1 MIALIALDDHNLFV
15 ESIPAMKKTI
25 LIIFAFYFQVTVAQN
40 DMMEKKKLYDLLE
53 QRKQRFNS
61 YSSSIEKR
69 SGIFGNK
76 TKKDIQQSN
85 EILREIVRTD
95 NDIINVLNRAVD
107 FKTYEKVNLN
117 YNVNENSQQLENLT
131 RATDTL
137 EKQVMF
143 LKKENTTLQEDAKW
157 AKAKI
162 ITLLIAL
169 IIMLIFIRKIRKQF

>member
-1 MIALIALDDHNLFV
+1 
-15 ESIPAMKKTI
+15 
-25 LIIFAFYFQVTVAQN
+25 
-40 DMMEKKKLYDLLE
+40 MEKKKLYDLLE

-137 EKQVMF
+137 EKQVI
-143 LKKENTTLQEDAKW
+143 D
-157 AKAKI
+157 
-162 ITLLIAL
+162 
-169 IIMLIFIRKIRKQF
+169 RKSVV